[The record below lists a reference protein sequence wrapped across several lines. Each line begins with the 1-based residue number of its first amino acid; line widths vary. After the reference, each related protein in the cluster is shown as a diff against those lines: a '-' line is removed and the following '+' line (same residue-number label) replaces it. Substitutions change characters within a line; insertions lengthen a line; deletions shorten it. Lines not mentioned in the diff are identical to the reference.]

1 VRVGVEHEA
10 AGSAGPAGS
19 PPFRGV
25 GVALVTL
32 FDDDGEVDAKATG
45 ALAAELAGHGI
56 AGVLVAGT
64 TGEAGALDAAERVAL
79 VRAVRAA
86 LPPGVALLAGTGAPS
101 ARQARRFTADAA
113 AEGVDGLV
121 ALSPP
126 GTADP
131 RPYYDELA
139 RVAGDIPLLAYHYPR
154 ASAPGFPSSLLGDL
168 PVAGCKDSSGD
179 PARLAATLA
188 SWDGW
193 LYVGA
198 APLALTAGALGATG
212 VILALANAEPERC
225 VAAFAGDAG
234 AQLALADAQAASE
247 AGFPSGIKTLVAR
260 RFGCS
265 ERARLHG

>member
-1 VRVGVEHEA
+1 MRVEVEHEA
-10 AGSAGPAGS
+10 PGTGGQAGS

-25 GVALVTL
+25 GAALVTL
-32 FDDDGEVDAKATG
+32 FDDDGELDAKATG
-45 ALAAELAGHGI
+45 ALAAELAGRGV

-64 TGEAGALDAAERVAL
+64 TGEAGTLDAAERVAL
-79 VRAVRAA
+79 IRAVRAA
-86 LPPGVALLAGTGAPS
+86 LPAGVALLAGTGAPS

-113 AEGVDGLV
+113 AEGIDGLV

-126 GTADP
+126 GTDDP
-131 RPYYDELA
+131 RAYYDELA
-139 RVAGDIPLLAYHYPR
+139 RVAEGVPLLAYHYPR
-154 ASAPGFPSSLLGDL
+154 ASAPGFPSSLLGAL
-168 PVAGCKDSSGD
+168 AVSGCKDSSGD

-188 SWDGW
+188 SFDGW

-225 VAAFAGDAG
+225 VAAFAGDAR
-234 AQLALADAQAASE
+234 AQLQLADAQATSE
-247 AGFPSGIKTLVAR
+247 VGFPSGIKSLVAQ

-265 ERARLHG
+265 ASARLHG